1 MSRIVRMF
9 YTCEN
14 RSHIGLAITSAQVR
28 KQLAEEEA
36 AASSL
41 GEIAVHDVSPS
52 TFIHTGLELEE
63 YQ

>member
-1 MSRIVRMF
+1 MLGIII
-9 YTCEN
+9 
-14 RSHIGLAITSAQVR
+14 SHIRLAITSAQVR

-41 GEIAVHDVSPS
+41 GEIAVHSVSLS
-52 TFIHTGLELEE
+52 SFIHTGLELEE